1 MSKNAVVQT
10 CESSVA
16 ELRVKCCGTTSLTL
30 RNYELGCH
38 SWGMSVLIPRHLA
51 TFAGEALTTFPA
63 IVIQGARQVGKST
76 FASQILHDR
85 PALFVTLDDETTRA
99 VASEAPESLI
109 EQAGDGALVIDE
121 LQRAPE
127 LLLTIKASIDRD
139 RRPGRFVLTGSSN
152 LLRLSRTPDSLAG
165 RAVTVGL
172 RGFSQGEWSG
182 RNDDIVSRIVDGL
195 DIRDVRS
202 GLDRA
207 GYIERIVRGG
217 YPEAG
222 RLTGRMQA
230 AWFDSYVDRLLERDV
245 SDIAPRVDSG
255 RIAAVLRLLAAN
267 QAGELVKARLARDA
281 DIPETSVSSY
291 LDILETMYLAER
303 LRPWTPNLTSREAGK
318 PKVIVTDPALALRVG
333 RISAPSLTA
342 VGSPHLGP
350 AVEGFVVSELLKQ
363 RAWSTQEFD
372 LFHFRDRTGI
382 EVDVVAELRDGRV
395 IAFEVKAGSTVKA
408 DHFKGLRF
416 LRDRLGDRFLGG
428 YVLNT
433 ATQGVPFGDRL
444 GSLPIAALWEL

>member
-1 MSKNAVVQT
+1 MQ
-10 CESSVA
+10 
-16 ELRVKCCGTTSLTL
+16 
-30 RNYELGCH
+30 NYELVSANLRVRAYSG
-38 SWGMSVLIPRHLA
+38 GMAALIPRHLA
-51 TFAGEALTTFPA
+51 TFASEALTVFPA

-76 FASQILHDR
+76 FASQMLQDR
-85 PALFVTLDDETTRA
+85 PARFVTLDDATTRA
-99 VASEAPESLI
+99 VASEAPDSLI
-109 EQAGDGALVIDE
+109 EQAGVGTLVIDE

-172 RGFSQGEWSG
+172 RGFSQGEWAG
-182 RNDDIVSRIVDGL
+182 RKDDIIGRVVDGFAAG
-195 DIRDVRS
+195 DVESDVERADYI
-202 GLDRA
+202 DRIA
-207 GYIERIVRGG
+207 RGG

-303 LRPWTPNLTSREAGK
+303 VRPWTPNLTSREAGK
-318 PKVIVTDPALALRVG
+318 AKIIVTDPALALRVG
-333 RISAPSLTA
+333 RVSTQSLA
-342 VGSPHLGP
+342 ELGSPHLGP

-363 RAWSTQEFD
+363 RAWSAQEFD

-382 EVDVVAELRDGRV
+382 EVDVVAELRDGSV
-395 IAFEVKAGSTVKA
+395 IAFEVKAGSTTKA
-408 DHFKGLRF
+408 EHFKGLRF

-428 YVLNT
+428 FVLNT
-433 ATQGVPFGDRL
+433 ATHGVSFGDRL
-444 GSLPIAALWEL
+444 GSLPISALWEL